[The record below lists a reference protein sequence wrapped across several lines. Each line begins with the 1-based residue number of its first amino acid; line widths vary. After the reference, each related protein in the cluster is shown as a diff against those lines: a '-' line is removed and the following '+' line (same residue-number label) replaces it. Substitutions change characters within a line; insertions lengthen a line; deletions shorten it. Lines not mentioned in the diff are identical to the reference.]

1 MTMGGQRV
9 AVIGAGPMGLGAA
22 YQLAL
27 DGHEPVILEADARIG
42 GMAASFDFGGLQ
54 IERYY
59 HFHCTSD
66 DDLFILLRELGLE
79 EKLHWVATRMGYYFE
94 GRVQPWGT
102 PRALLAFRGL
112 GLIDK
117 LRYGIHAY
125 LATKRKDW
133 RPLDTLEATRWIRRW
148 VGERAYEVLW
158 RNLFELKFY
167 ELSDELSAAW
177 IWSRIRRV
185 GRSRY
190 SPFREKLGFLDGG
203 SDVVLTAMSTEI
215 LRRGG
220 EIRLSH
226 PVSRVRIEGG
236 AVAGVETGEGFLP
249 FQKVISTVPMPYV
262 PQIVP
267 DLPAELLDIYRSMKN
282 IAVVYVIAKLA
293 RSLTENFWL
302 NVNDPDM
309 DIPGLVEYSNL
320 RPLEQHI
327 VYVPFYMP
335 GEHPKYR
342 DPDSIFKS
350 KVQRY
355 LKRINAKLREQDILD
370 IRVSRYRFAQPVCT
384 PGFADRLPPIRLP
397 IRGLFVADTSFY
409 YPEDRGI
416 SESIGL
422 ARKIAR
428 IAVE

>member
-1 MTMGGQRV
+1 MGGQRV

-27 DGHEPVILEADARIG
+27 DGHVPVVFEADTRIG

-66 DDLFILLRELGLE
+66 EDLFILLRELGLE
-79 EKLHWVATRMGYYFE
+79 EKLHWVASRMGYYFD

-125 LATKRKDW
+125 LATKREDW
-133 RPLDTLEATRWIRRW
+133 RPLDKLEATRWIRRW
-148 VGERAYEVLW
+148 VGQRAYEVLW

-167 ELSDELSAAW
+167 ELAHELSAAW

-220 EIRLSH
+220 EIHLSR
-226 PVSRVRIEGG
+226 PVSRVRIESG
-236 AVAGVETGEGFLP
+236 AVAGLETGEGFSP
-249 FQKVISTVPMPYV
+249 FQRVISTVPMPYV
-262 PQIVP
+262 PRIIP
-267 DLPAELLDIYRSMKN
+267 DLPAGLLDIYRSMKN
-282 IAVVYVIAKLA
+282 IAVVCVIAKLA
-293 RSLTENFWL
+293 CSLTENFWL

-355 LKRINAKLREQDILD
+355 LKRINANLRAQDILD

-428 IAVE
+428 ITVE

>member
-1 MTMGGQRV
+1 
-9 AVIGAGPMGLGAA
+9 MGLGAA

-27 DGHEPVILEADARIG
+27 DGHVPVVLEADDRIG
-42 GMAASFDFGGLQ
+42 GMAASFDFGGVQ

-59 HFHCTSD
+59 HFHCTAD
-66 DDLFILLRELGLE
+66 EDLFILLRELGLE
-79 EKLHWVATRMGYYFE
+79 EKLHWVATRMGYYFG
-94 GRVQPWGT
+94 GRVQPWGN

-112 GLIDK
+112 GPIDK
-117 LRYGIHAY
+117 LRYGMHVY
-125 LATKRKDW
+125 LATRRQDC
-133 RPLDTLEATRWIRRW
+133 RALDKLEATRWIRRW
-148 VGERAYEVLW
+148 VGRRAYEVLW
-158 RNLFELKFY
+158 RNLLELKFY
-167 ELSDELSAAW
+167 QFAHELSAAW
-177 IWSRIRRV
+177 ICARIRRV

-190 SPFREKLGFLDGG
+190 GPFREKLGFLDGG
-203 SDVVLTAMSTEI
+203 SDVVLSAMSAEI

-220 EIRLSH
+220 QIRLSQ
-226 PVSRVRIEGG
+226 PVSRVRIEDG
-236 AVAGVETGEGFLP
+236 AVAGVETGEGFSP

-262 PQIVP
+262 PRIIP
-267 DLPAELLDIYRSMKN
+267 DLPAELLDSYRSLKN
-282 IAVVYVIAKLA
+282 IAVVCVIAKLA

-302 NVNDPDM
+302 NVNDPQM

-320 RPLEQHI
+320 RPLDQHI

-355 LKRINAKLREQDILD
+355 LKRINANLRAQDILD

-428 IAVE
+428 IAVAEP